1 MYIILYTECPL
12 KFFFSELRWLVFLLV
27 WFGFVDERQQNHIL
41 GTWLP
46 TGFPL
51 STIGSQVHSGA
62 QGAEVPFWLHIA
74 HQLVKE
80 LIHSAMCLGPPGLVH
95 GKPPGFTRLARAGPP
110 GWGSAALCT
119 LTSPES
125 PLGTGKASMSINKHR
140 G

>member
-1 MYIILYTECPL
+1 MSSEIFLFRAPL
-12 KFFFSELRWLVFLLV
+12 VGFSVGLV
-27 WFGFVDERQQNHIL
+27 WFCGRTATKPHSGHLTPNRISSEHV
-41 GTWLP
+41 
-46 TGFPL
+46 
-51 STIGSQVHSGA
+51 GSQVHSGA

-80 LIHSAMCLGPPGLVH
+80 LIHSAMRLGPPGLAH
-95 GKPPGFTRLARAGPP
+95 GKPPGSTRLARAGPP